1 LDVLEKERSTKDEL
15 SRQGQEMIQS
25 GNLGEH
31 GEFCYFDNIE
41 TGAAL
46 ESLYLKELPLPEMT
60 IA

>member
-1 LDVLEKERSTKDEL
+1 
-15 SRQGQEMIQS
+15 MIQS